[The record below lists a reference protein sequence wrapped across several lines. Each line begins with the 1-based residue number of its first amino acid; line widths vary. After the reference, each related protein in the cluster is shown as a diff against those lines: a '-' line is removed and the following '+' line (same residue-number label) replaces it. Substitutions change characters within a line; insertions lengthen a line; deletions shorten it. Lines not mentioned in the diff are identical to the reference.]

1 MCQPFQGG
9 DPASPPP
16 LACPPSIGSVHTPGP
31 GLACRRPLALT
42 AVPAGFPSP
51 AEDYVDC
58 ELDLNQHLVRNPAAT
73 FFVRVAGDSML
84 RASIHDRDI
93 LVVDRS
99 LEARNHSVVVAVV
112 HGEMTVKR
120 LRMHGGQL
128 WLIPENTDFP
138 PLEIT
143 AETDFEIWGVVTHV
157 IHSLA
162 GG

>member
-1 MCQPFQGG
+1 M
-9 DPASPPP
+9 
-16 LACPPSIGSVHTPGP
+16 
-31 GLACRRPLALT
+31 
-42 AVPAGFPSP
+42 
-51 AEDYVDC
+51 
-58 ELDLNQHLVRNPAAT
+58 
-73 FFVRVAGDSML
+73 
-84 RASIHDRDI
+84 
-93 LVVDRS
+93 VDRS

-112 HGEMTVKR
+112 HGEITVKR